1 MAKYVP
7 LSSSEEN
14 NDSSI
19 FASIGA
25 GLASGLI
32 KTVEGVVSLGA
43 ELIDYGADSNT
54 AADVEKFFDD
64 INIFEDTAQDRV
76 AGKLVEVFTQIG
88 IPGGIGFKAAT
99 KLADKALKAKKA
111 GTYANLKSKSVT
123 LAAAKADQLNKAS
136 KTKRFAAGVFGG
148 ATGETFVAD
157 VEEIGTFGDF
167 FDGPTAIDSS
177 ELEGRDEAGRRL
189 LNRIKFG
196 SESLLLTPF
205 VYGVGKGGKALA
217 TRGKELAYSD
227 SAFERWVNKYIGSP
241 FRPRG
246 DLPTEVFEAE
256 MAKQGLKARDTF
268 RAKELV
274 TNITKEVDKI
284 YPSSGKFFDSST
296 NAEQKDFYKQLNDVL
311 FEGDLNKPINP
322 GAKDALIKT
331 LKNKEVGEEAI
342 GTITSNLDS
351 ARNEFTNLISILER
365 NAEGKISAGAK
376 DLQKIMKERIEG
388 WLGGTYRIFQQP
400 KGLFKLFQ
408 QFKPTD
414 EAYVNAINLFR
425 RYLAKTDKGR
435 KTPVK
440 LEEVA
445 TGKKDI
451 FGKDKTLFVPE
462 GTEYYEQAKYAVDDI
477 INQVQVKKRPGGLP
491 DVAYQD
497 KTGMLK
503 TKSFEKA
510 KGRGSKRF
518 RELFGEIQD
527 PRYSIF
533 NAMTNLSAVARTAT
547 YFDDVAAQNTK
558 VQQGGGRGFF
568 WNSEELAKA
577 AVNSPGTGI
586 QIVKIDDVIQK
597 LPGGNSI
604 VSPLSG
610 KFTTKEIADGIKNAN
625 DIGAGLTSVI
635 RGREGANPAEK
646 AATWFYRNLL
656 LFPKGISQ
664 MAKTIFSI
672 PTHLRNF
679 FSAGAF
685 AGANGIL
692 FEGLTN
698 PGLLK
703 EAFAKGIDTSALLK
717 LGPGSAEAQAAYRE
731 LLELGVVNSQVQIG
745 DLIGL
750 LKTATGDPGVANT
763 DTILR
768 PFMSKLKKLG
778 SFFQGKYVA
787 EDDTWKITNYV
798 VELDRLKQA
807 AVKQGIETTPEVIQ
821 GLKREAANIVKNTVP
836 NYAYVGS
843 VVKTA
848 RILPIGNFMS
858 FPSEI
863 IRTTTNIAEQ
873 GLKEMKHSKPTRGS
887 NVTPYVVDAETGQLV
902 KNDNVMY
909 GTGFKRLSGMAT
921 TLTVVPAAT
930 VEGAKWIYDVSED
943 EIQALRQFV
952 PDWSKNSTLIPIRT
966 EDDELRYIDFSHS
979 NAYDVIARP
988 FRTLTNNIIAGEA
1001 TDQTLLSGFVNGV
1014 NEAGAE
1020 IMNPFISESI
1030 WTEAVT
1036 DLTVRGGRTSEG
1048 RQLYTDQTPAGNKAA
1063 IRFLHLGQALAPSY
1077 KQFQRIGQAAFGTP
1091 DKRGE
1096 VLDIGPE
1103 LAGFMGLRPIKVDPL
1118 ASMGFKIAEYQT
1130 GIRNARRE
1138 FTGGY
1143 FGILRGGRIKPND
1156 VIQAFYNSNRARF
1169 LVQQEMN
1176 KNISAA
1182 NILGVNNN
1190 RLRTEFKDRQL
1201 SDATF
1206 RNLARG
1212 KFEPY
1217 FPSEDI
1223 QERFREIANSLGD
1236 PNIFREVE
1244 STLRLMTSEFR
1255 SLPLNGAFDVE
1266 LNDYLFED
1274 IATPPLPNLPQPT
1287 VNTQANVQNVD
1298 PTTNLTSTE
1307 TALLSP
1313 EEQVIR
1319 QRLRRTT

>member
-1 MAKYVP
+1 LAKFVP
-7 LSSSEEN
+7 ISDAELNSKA
-14 NDSSI
+14 SI
-19 FASIGA
+19 FTSFGA

-43 ELIDYGADSNT
+43 ELVDLGADSNT
-54 AADVEKFFDD
+54 AASVEQFFDD

-76 AGKLVEVFTQIG
+76 VGKLTEVFTQIG
-88 IPGGIGFKAAT
+88 IPGTAGFKAAT
-99 KLADKALKAKKA
+99 KLADKAIKAKKA
-111 GTYANLKSKSVT
+111 GTYVNPRSKAIQEGAKQAKT
-123 LAAAKADQLNKAS
+123 LNDRIPDG
-136 KTKRFAAGVFGG
+136 TKRFAAGIFGG
-148 ATGETFVAD
+148 ATGETLVAD

-167 FDGPTAIDSS
+167 FDGPTAIDDREST
-177 ELEGRDEAGRRL
+177 GREEAGRRI
-189 LNRIKFG
+189 LNRLKFG
-196 SESLLLTPF
+196 TESIFITPF
-205 VYGVGKGGKALA
+205 VYGVGVGGKALA
-217 TRGKELAYSD
+217 KRGKDLAYSD

-256 MAKQGLKARDTF
+256 MAKAGLKARDTF
-268 RAKELV
+268 RAREIV
-274 TNITKEVDKI
+274 ENITREVDKI
-284 YPSSGKFFDSST
+284 FPRTGKFFDTST
-296 NAEQKDFYKQLNDVL
+296 NKEQVDFYKKINDVL
-311 FEGDLNKPINP
+311 FEGDLTKQINP
-322 GAKDALIKT
+322 NASDDLIKL
-331 LKNKEVGEEAI
+331 LKNKEIPEES
-342 GTITSNLDS
+342 ITNIVTNLNS
-351 ARNEFTNLISILER
+351 ARGEFTNLINILQR

-388 WLGGTYRIFQQP
+388 WLGGTYRIFQRP

-408 QFKPTD
+408 KFKPTD
-414 EAYVNAINLFR
+414 EAYANAVNLFR
-425 RYLAKTDKGR
+425 RYLSRTDKSKAEGY
-435 KTPVK
+435 
-440 LEEVA
+440 
-445 TGKKDI
+445 I
-451 FGKDKTLFVPE
+451 FDPNSTD
-462 GTEYYEQAKYAVDDI
+462 YYEKAKFLVDDI
-477 INQVQVKKRPGGLP
+477 INQAQVKKKPGGLP
-491 DVAYQD
+491 DVTYQD
-497 KTGMLK
+497 GTAMSKKKT
-503 TKSFEKA
+503 FEGIP
-510 KGRGSKRF
+510 GRGSKVF

-547 YFDDVAAQNTK
+547 YFDDVAAQNRK
-558 VQQGGGRGFF
+558 VQSEGGRGFF
-568 WNSEELAKA
+568 WETEDIAKQ

-586 QIVKIDDVIQK
+586 EIVKMDDIIQK
-597 LPGGNSI
+597 LPGGNTI

-646 AATWFYRNLL
+646 AVTWFYRNLL

-664 MAKTIFSI
+664 LAKTVLSI

-703 EAFAKGIDTSALLK
+703 RAFAEGVDTSALLK

-745 DLIGL
+745 DLVNL
-750 LKTATGDPGVANT
+750 LKDATGNPGVVST
-763 DTILR
+763 DAILR
-768 PFMSKLKKLG
+768 PFLTKLKKLG

-843 VVKTA
+843 AVKTA

-858 FPSEI
+858 FPAEM

-873 GLKEMKHSKPTRGS
+873 GIKEMKHIPAVGEVIRGS
-887 NVTPYVVDAETGQLV
+887 NVTPYVFIEGKGLV
-902 KNDNVMY
+902 KNNNPMY

-921 TLTVVPAAT
+921 TLVVVPQVV
-930 VEGAKWIYDVSED
+930 VEGAKAVYDVTED

-952 PDWSKNSTLIPIRT
+952 PEWSKNSTLVPIRT
-966 EDDELRYIDFSHS
+966 DDGELRYIDFSHS

-988 FRTLTNNIIAGEA
+988 YRTLVNNIIAGEA
-1001 TDQTLLSGFVNGV
+1001 TDQTLLSGFVSGV

-1048 RQLYTDQTPAGNKAA
+1048 RQLYTEQTPAGNKAA
-1063 IRFLHLGQALAPSY
+1063 IRFLHLGIALAPSY
-1077 KQFQRIGQAAFGTP
+1077 RQFQRLGQAAFGSPT
-1091 DKRGE
+1091 KRGDE
-1096 VLDIGPE
+1096 LNIGPE

-1118 ASMGFKIAEYQT
+1118 QSMGFKIAEYQT
-1130 GIRNARRE
+1130 GIRNSRRE

-1156 VIQAFYNSNRARF
+1156 VIQAYYNSNKARF

-1176 KNISAA
+1176 KNITAA
-1182 NILGVNNN
+1182 GILGVNRS
-1190 RLRTEFKDRQL
+1190 RLKQEFKDRQISDTTFNNL
-1201 SDATF
+1201 S
-1206 RNLARG
+1206 RS

-1217 FPSEDI
+1217 YPSEDI
-1223 QERFREIANSLGD
+1223 QERFREIARNLGD
-1236 PNIFREVE
+1236 PNIFREVRP
-1244 STLRLMTSEFR
+1244 TLRLMFKEFGR
-1255 SLPLNGAFDVE
+1255 LPLTGSFESDV
-1266 LNDYLFED
+1266 NDFLFES
-1274 IATPPLPNLPQPT
+1274 ISTPPLPASVTSATPI
-1287 VNTQANVQNVD
+1287 VNTQVNLQQRD
-1298 PTTNLTSTE
+1298 PITNLTQTQQ
-1307 TALLSP
+1307 ALLSP
-1313 EEQVIR
+1313 EEQVIASRR
-1319 QRLRRTT
+1319 QT

>member
-1 MAKYVP
+1 MELIKMAYTEKQKLKPTNVQYTSKDFSSIKNDLIEYTKSYFPDTYKDFNETSPGMMLLEMNAYVGDVLSFYIDQQYRELLLPLAEERRNIITMAKMFGYKVKPIVPAYVD
-7 LSSSEEN
+7 LT
-14 NDSSI
+14 
-19 FASIGA
+19 FASNVDVD
-25 GLASGLI
+25 SGDTS
-32 KTVEGVVSLGA
+32 KV
-43 ELIDYGADSNT
+43 DYDN
-54 AADVEKFFDD
+54 
-64 INIFEDTAQDRV
+64 
-76 AGKLVEVFTQIG
+76 
-88 IPGGIGFKAAT
+88 
-99 KLADKALKAKKA
+99 
-111 GTYANLKSKSVT
+111 
-123 LAAAKADQLNKAS
+123 
-136 KTKRFAAGVFGG
+136 AGVF
-148 ATGETFVAD
+148 ATGI
-157 VEEIGTFGDF
+157 EIV
-167 FDGPTAIDSS
+167 
-177 ELEGRDEAGRRL
+177 
-189 LNRIKFG
+189 
-196 SESLLLTPF
+196 SL
-205 VYGVGKGGKALA
+205 
-217 TRGKELAYSD
+217 
-227 SAFERWVNKYIGSP
+227 
-241 FRPRG
+241 
-246 DLPTEVFEAE
+246 
-256 MAKQGLKARDTF
+256 
-268 RAKELV
+268 
-274 TNITKEVDKI
+274 
-284 YPSSGKFFDSST
+284 
-296 NAEQKDFYKQLNDVL
+296 
-311 FEGDLNKPINP
+311 
-322 GAKDALIKT
+322 
-331 LKNKEVGEEAI
+331 
-342 GTITSNLDS
+342 
-351 ARNEFTNLISILER
+351 
-365 NAEGKISAGAK
+365 
-376 DLQKIMKERIEG
+376 
-388 WLGGTYRIFQQP
+388 
-400 KGLFKLFQ
+400 
-408 QFKPTD
+408 
-414 EAYVNAINLFR
+414 
-425 RYLAKTDKGR
+425 
-435 KTPVK
+435 
-440 LEEVA
+440 
-445 TGKKDI
+445 
-451 FGKDKTLFVPE
+451 
-462 GTEYYEQAKYAVDDI
+462 
-477 INQVQVKKRPGGLP
+477 
-491 DVAYQD
+491 
-497 KTGMLK
+497 
-503 TKSFEKA
+503 
-510 KGRGSKRF
+510 
-518 RELFGEIQD
+518 
-527 PRYSIF
+527 
-533 NAMTNLSAVARTAT
+533 
-547 YFDDVAAQNTK
+547 
-558 VQQGGGRGFF
+558 
-568 WNSEELAKA
+568 
-577 AVNSPGTGI
+577 
-586 QIVKIDDVIQK
+586 DDVIQK
-597 LPGGNSI
+597 LPGGNTL

-610 KFTTKEIADGIKNAN
+610 KYTTKEIAEGIENIN
-625 DIGAGLTSVI
+625 DVGASLTSVI

-656 LFPKGISQ
+656 LLPKGISQ

-703 EAFAKGIDTSALLK
+703 KAFAEGIDTSALLK

-750 LKTATGDPGVANT
+750 LKDATGNPGVVNT

-778 SFFQGKYVA
+778 DFFQGKYVA

-807 AVKQGIETTPEVIQ
+807 AVKQGVELTPETIQ

-873 GLKEMKHSKPTRGS
+873 GLKEMRHTPAAGEVIRGS
-887 NVTPYVVDAETGQLV
+887 NVTPYVFIEGKGLV
-902 KNDNVMY
+902 KNNAIDRGSY

-921 TLTVVPAAT
+921 TLTVVPATA
-930 VEGAKWIYDVSED
+930 VEGAKWIYDVSEE

-952 PDWSKNSTLIPIRT
+952 PEWSKNSTLIPIRD

-1001 TDQTLLSGFVNGV
+1001 NDQTLLSSFVDGV
-1014 NEAGAE
+1014 TEASAE

-1048 RQLYTDQTPAGNKAA
+1048 RQLYTEQTPAGNKAA

-1077 KQFQRIGQAAFGTP
+1077 KQFQRLGQAAFGTP

-1096 VLDIGPE
+1096 VLNIGPE
-1103 LAGFMGLRPIKVDPL
+1103 LAGYMGLRPIKEQPL

-1143 FGILRGGRIKPND
+1143 FGIFRGGRIKPND

-1190 RLRTEFKDRQL
+1190 KLRTEFKDRQL

-1223 QERFREIANSLGD
+1223 QERFREIANNLGD

-1244 STLRLMTSEFR
+1244 STLRLMSSEFR

-1319 QRLRRTT
+1319 QRLRRT

>member
-7 LSSSEEN
+7 LTETELN

-19 FASIGA
+19 FSSVAA
-25 GLASGLI
+25 GIASGVL

-43 ELIDYGADSNT
+43 ELIDLGADSNK
-54 AADVEKFFDD
+54 AAEVEKFFDD

-88 IPGGIGFKAAT
+88 IPGGIGFKAAQ
-99 KLADKALKAKKA
+99 KLASKALQAKKA
-111 GTYANLKSKSVT
+111 GNYINPRAKSIQDGMKTAQS
-123 LAAAKADQLNKAS
+123 LNDRIPG

-148 ATGETFVAD
+148 AAGETLVAD
-157 VEEIGTFGDF
+157 VEDIGTFGDF
-167 FDGPTAIDSS
+167 FDGPTAIDDR
-177 ELEGRDEAGRRL
+177 ETFGREEAGRRL
-189 LNRIKFG
+189 LNRLKFG
-196 SESLLLTPF
+196 TESIFITPF
-205 VYGVGKGGKALA
+205 VYGVGTGAKALA
-217 TRGKELAYSD
+217 KRGKDLAYSD
-227 SAFERWVNKYIGSP
+227 SAFERWVDKYIGSP

-246 DLPTEVFEAE
+246 DLPTEVFESE
-256 MAKQGLKARDTF
+256 MAKAGLKARDTF

-274 TNITKEVDKI
+274 ENITREVDKI
-284 YPSSGKFFDSST
+284 FPRTGKFFDTTT
-296 NAEQKDFYKQLNDVL
+296 NKEQVDFYKKINDVL
-311 FEGDLNKPINP
+311 FEGDLTKQINP
-322 GAKDALIKT
+322 KASDDLIKL
-331 LKNKEVGEEAI
+331 LKNKEIPEES
-342 GTITSNLDS
+342 ITNIVTNLNG
-351 ARNEFTNLISILER
+351 ARNEFTNLIDILNR
-365 NAEGKISAGAK
+365 NAGTKIAAGAK

-388 WLGGTYRIFQQP
+388 WLGGTYKIFQKP
-400 KGLFKLFQ
+400 RGLFKLFQ
-408 QFKPTD
+408 KFKPTD
-414 EAYVNAINLFR
+414 EAYANSINLFR
-425 RYLAKTDKGR
+425 RYLAKTDKNR
-435 KTPVK
+435 KTPFDPDS
-440 LEEVA
+440 
-445 TGKKDI
+445 TD
-451 FGKDKTLFVPE
+451 
-462 GTEYYEQAKYAVDDI
+462 YYEKAKFLVDDV
-477 INQVQVKKRPGGLP
+477 INQAQVKKKPGGLP
-491 DVAYQD
+491 DITYQNGTAMSKK
-497 KTGMLK
+497 KT
-503 TKSFEKA
+503 FEGIP
-510 KGRGSKRF
+510 GRGSKVF
-518 RELFGEIQD
+518 RELFGEIND

-547 YFDDVAAQNTK
+547 YLDDVAVQNRK
-558 VQQGGGRGFF
+558 VQQEGGRGFF
-568 WNSEELAKA
+568 WDNEDLAKE
-577 AVNSPGTGI
+577 AVQSPTTGI
-586 QIVKIDDVIQK
+586 QIVELDTVVQK

-604 VSPLSG
+604 ANPLAG
-610 KFTTKEIADGIKNAN
+610 KWTTKEIADGIKNAN

-646 AATWFYRNLL
+646 AVTWFYRNLL

-664 MAKTIFSI
+664 LAKTVLSI

-698 PGLLK
+698 PGLLAR
-703 EAFAKGIDTSALLK
+703 AFREGVDTSALLK
-717 LGPGSAEAQAAYRE
+717 LGPNSAEAQAAYRE

-745 DLIGL
+745 DLVNL
-750 LKTATGDPGVANT
+750 LKDATGNPGVVST
-763 DTILR
+763 DTILK
-768 PFMSKLKKLG
+768 PFMTKLKKLG
-778 SFFQGKYVA
+778 QFFQGKYVA

-821 GLKREAANIVKNTVP
+821 GLKKEAANIVKNTVP

-843 VVKTA
+843 AVKTA

-858 FPSEI
+858 FPAEM

-873 GLKEMKHSKPTRGS
+873 GLKEMRHIPAAGEKIIGS
-887 NVTPYVVDAETGQLV
+887 TVTPYVNIEGKGLV
-902 KNDNVMY
+902 KNNAIDRGVY

-921 TLTVVPAAT
+921 TLVVVPQVV
-930 VEGAKWIYDVSED
+930 VEGAKAVYDVTED
-943 EIQALRQFV
+943 EIAALRQFV
-952 PDWSKNSTLIPIRT
+952 PDWSKNSTLVPIRT
-966 EDDELRYIDFSHS
+966 DDGELRYIDFSHS

-988 FRTLTNNIIAGEA
+988 FRTLVNNIIAGEQ

-1014 NEAGAE
+1014 NQAGAE

-1063 IRFLHLGQALAPSY
+1063 IRFLHLGIALAPSY
-1077 KQFQRIGQAAFGTP
+1077 RQFQRLGQAAFGTP
-1091 DKRGE
+1091 TKRGDE
-1096 VLDIGPE
+1096 LNIGPE

-1118 ASMGFKIAEYQT
+1118 QSMGFKIAEYQT

-1156 VIQAFYNSNRARF
+1156 VIQAYYNSNRARF

-1176 KNISAA
+1176 KNINAA
-1182 NILGVNNN
+1182 QILGVNKSA
-1190 RLRTEFKDRQL
+1190 LQSEFKDRQL

-1206 RNLARG
+1206 NSLSRG
-1212 KFEPY
+1212 RFEPY
-1217 FPSEDI
+1217 FPSDDI
-1223 QERFREIANSLGD
+1223 QQRFREIARNLGD
-1236 PNIFREVE
+1236 PNIFTEVRP
-1244 STLRLMTSEFR
+1244 TLRLMLQEFKR
-1255 SLPLNGAFDVE
+1255 LPLTSSFDSDV
-1266 LNDYLFED
+1266 NDFLFEEAPL
-1274 IATPPLPNLPQPT
+1274 IPLPQTGEPI
-1287 VNTQANVQNVD
+1287 VNTQANIQQVD

-1319 QRLRRTT
+1319 QRLRRIT